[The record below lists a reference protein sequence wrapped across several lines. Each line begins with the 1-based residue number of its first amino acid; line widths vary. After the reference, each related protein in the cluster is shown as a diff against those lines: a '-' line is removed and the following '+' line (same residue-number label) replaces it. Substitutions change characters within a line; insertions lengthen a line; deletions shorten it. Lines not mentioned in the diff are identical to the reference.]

1 MSACGG
7 MTIAEFVAWY
17 RVQSFR
23 CEKHDGAMHFL
34 YFFAIIFFAVPLL
47 TTTNGALSIHDR
59 KFVSNCASPFRKDCP
74 RCVHTR
80 WWLNTLSRSS
90 SLTAFRW
97 R

>member
-34 YFFAIIFFAVPLL
+34 YFSTQRLFSRPFLPTNSATQPLL
-47 TTTNGALSIHDR
+47 VRLG
-59 KFVSNCASPFRKDCP
+59 C
-74 RCVHTR
+74 
-80 WWLNTLSRSS
+80 
-90 SLTAFRW
+90 
-97 R
+97 